1 MLENMKKFSERLC
14 RYSLVV
20 YIVAGW
26 LAQVCGSSGAAGALS
41 LLLAQ
46 PAPTQ
51 AGLPLVGIPA
61 CHWSRQYWGLSMV
74 ERHKKAQSFS
84 IGALFKETLSFIGQF
99 HQALAKSS
107 IWRVQMLAWPS
118 HSQSTHG
125 LHNIFT
131 LLHVLRGGSV
141 QAEYKHWRGL
151 PSLPHSDCMYQLYMR
166 KGGGGSIFVC

>member
-51 AGLPLVGIPA
+51 AGL
-61 CHWSRQYWGLSMV
+61 HWSESRP
-74 ERHKKAQSFS
+74 A
-84 IGALFKETLSFIGQF
+84 IGPDNTGDFP
-99 HQALAKSS
+99 
-107 IWRVQMLAWPS
+107 W
-118 HSQSTHG
+118 
-125 LHNIFT
+125 
-131 LLHVLRGGSV
+131 
-141 QAEYKHWRGL
+141 
-151 PSLPHSDCMYQLYMR
+151 
-166 KGGGGSIFVC
+166 